1 VIKKYLIAALCIVLF
16 GGGIYLGYRV
26 TRPNTPATQVTS
38 QTVLITLKSEGFLV
52 TQSYVFNQQIDIEHS
67 TGNQWKDI
75 FWKQAIKASANVKV
89 NSGVDLTKLTEKDI
103 EIRDKEILV
112 TLPQVTVNSTEILGD
127 VMVQNNQG
135 IFKRA
140 FDNDDGYN
148 QALTAI
154 KAEALEAATK
164 DEVMSEA
171 RASAE
176 KQVKQLVRY
185 VYPDREV
192 VVSFK

>member
-1 VIKKYLIAALCIVLF
+1 MIKKYLIIALCAVLF

-26 TRPNTPATQVTS
+26 TRPNTPTTQVTS

-52 TQSYVFNQQIDIEHS
+52 TQSYVFNQTIDINHS
-67 TGNQWKDI
+67 TGSQWKDI

-89 NSGVDLTKLTEKDI
+89 NSGVDLAKLTAEDVAI
-103 EIRDKEILV
+103 QNDTIMV
-112 TLPQVTVNSTEILGD
+112 ALPQVAVNSTEIIGD

-148 QALTAI
+148 QALAAI
-154 KAEALEAATK
+154 KAEAMKAATK
-164 DEVMSEA
+164 EEVIVEA
-171 RASAE
+171 RVNAD
-176 KQVKQLVRY
+176 KQVKQLLRY
-185 VYPDREV
+185 VFPDREV

>member
-1 VIKKYLIAALCIVLF
+1 MIKKYLIIALCVVLF

-89 NSGVDLTKLTEKDI
+89 NSGVDLSKLTAEDI
-103 EIRDKEILV
+103 AIQDKTIMI
-112 TLPQVTVNSTEILGD
+112 TLPQVTVNSTEIVGD

-154 KAEALEAATK
+154 KAEALKAAGK
-164 DEVMSEA
+164 DEVMAEA

-185 VYPDREV
+185 VYPDRDV
-192 VVSFK
+192 VVRFK

>member
-1 VIKKYLIAALCIVLF
+1 MIKKYLIIALCVVLF

-38 QTVLITLKSEGFLV
+38 QTVLIALKSEGFLV

-67 TGNQWKDI
+67 SGNQWKDI

-89 NSGVDLTKLTEKDI
+89 NSGVDLTKLTAEDI
-103 EIRDKEILV
+103 AIQDTTIMV
-112 TLPQVTVNSTEILGD
+112 TLPQVEVNSTEIVGD

-154 KAEALEAATK
+154 KAQALKAAGK
-164 DEVMSEA
+164 EEVMAEA

-185 VYPDREV
+185 VYPDRDV

>member
-1 VIKKYLIAALCIVLF
+1 MIKKYLIIALCVVLF

-89 NSGVDLTKLTEKDI
+89 NSGVDLTKLTADDI
-103 EIRDKEILV
+103 AIQDKTIMV
-112 TLPQVTVNSTEILGD
+112 ALPQVEVNSTEIVGD

-154 KAEALEAATK
+154 KAEALKAAGK
-164 DEVMSEA
+164 DEVIAEA
-171 RASAE
+171 QASAE
-176 KQVKQLVRY
+176 KQVQQLIRY
-185 VYPDREV
+185 VYPDRDV
-192 VVSFK
+192 VVRFK